1 MRFRSEQKRSRTTLK
16 NQQQK
21 ERKDGTGKDSYPT
34 STRLQNEQV
43 KNSKTTKKKKKKNDN
58 QKEKED

>member
-1 MRFRSEQKRSRTTLK
+1 MRFQSEQKRLRTTLK

-21 ERKDGTGKDSYPT
+21 ERKDGTGKDSYRT

-43 KNSKTTKKKKKKNDN
+43 KNSNTTKKNDN
-58 QKEKED
+58 QKERED